1 MRGIP
6 LWKPDAIMTNHNVFN
21 SLRLLNILQI
31 KVDINKMKVLS
42 FGIKIVSSLK
52 IRGQKKEG
60 EENILQKLI
69 KCNIARLR

>member
-1 MRGIP
+1 
-6 LWKPDAIMTNHNVFN
+6 MTNHNVFN
-21 SLRLLNILQI
+21 SLRLRDILRI

-42 FGIKIVSSLK
+42 FGINIVSSLK

-60 EENILQKLI
+60 EKNVLQKLI